1 VTTID
6 VARPPRISGLDVAR
20 AIALFG
26 MFAAHVGNVS
36 SEGGWPWL
44 IVSHGRASALFTV
57 LAGVSIAL
65 MLSRSTASQPV
76 RHTRIRVA
84 IRGALLLVLGWA
96 LAALETPVD
105 IILDN
110 LGVMFFLALIA
121 LRWGPWLLI
130 GSGAAFLMF
139 GKALLD
145 PLVRQLPEWL
155 YNAPVVHEL
164 WGAHYPALVW
174 IGYVLIGM
182 GVGKLAPWR
191 GRALGWLAASG
202 IVLALLAHGASVAL
216 GRLLSDE
223 RNSVREQF
231 GRPSWYSTDAHSYT
245 AFETLGNV
253 GVAVVAIAACCALA
267 ALLPR
272 LTWPFAATGSMT
284 LTLYSAHIV
293 LIAIVGA
300 EIVYEPSN
308 TAYVALC
315 AGCLV
320 FASVWKRFVGQGPLE
335 AVLTRASTV
344 AADFDARRHVRASV

>member
-57 LAGVSIAL
+57 LAGVS
-65 MLSRSTASQPV
+65 
-76 RHTRIRVA
+76 
-84 IRGALLLVLGWA
+84 
-96 LAALETPVD
+96 
-105 IILDN
+105 
-110 LGVMFFLALIA
+110 IA

-344 AADFDARRHVRASV
+344 AADFDARRHGRERVAARLRPGHSVASSARPCGRWARRCGGRARSRRHRGVGQSAS